1 MGSGIASC
9 IRKAGYDLMVWNRT
23 AAKADPLMAA
33 GARRAATPREAVSE
47 ADIVITSLMDDRS
60 VVETLAGEGGFL
72 VAMKPGAV
80 HLCVAT
86 ISPACAEEL
95 ARLHRDHGTRYVSG
109 PVIGRPDA
117 AAAGQLATYL
127 GGDADAV
134 ASVKPICASY

>member
-1 MGSGIASC
+1 
-9 IRKAGYDLMVWNRT
+9 
-23 AAKADPLMAA
+23 
-33 GARRAATPREAVSE
+33 
-47 ADIVITSLMDDRS
+47 MDDRS

-127 GGDADAV
+127 GGDPEAIKSVRPVCESYARMVVEISPRPSV
-134 ASVKPICASY
+134 ANMLPCGLRFDHRIVDGAPVGRFVQALTDLLAHPELMLL